1 MSLLMKNKKQSSNL
15 APRWVCIACGT
26 KWGLWWV
33 NGVYSG
39 PTHHCATYHEGTCDV
54 CNKPNLPV
62 TEPRDYGYLDT
73 SSKSNEAKTLPL
85 PSLVTAKVSSD
96 AVEVNVLR
104 SN

>member
-1 MSLLMKNKKQSSNL
+1 MSLLMKNKKQLSNL
-15 APRWVCIACGT
+15 NPKWVCIACGK

-39 PTHHCATYHEGTCDV
+39 PTPHFATYHEGTCDV
-54 CNKPNLPV
+54 CSKTNLPV

-73 SSKSNEAKTLPL
+73 SSKSKEANTLPP
-85 PSLVTAKVSSD
+85 PSLVTAKVSSN
-96 AVEVNVLR
+96 AVEVNVSR

>member
-1 MSLLMKNKKQSSNL
+1 MSLLMKNKKQLSSLN
-15 APRWVCIACGT
+15 PRWVCIACGT

-39 PTHHCATYHEGTCDV
+39 PTPHFATYHEGTCDV
-54 CNKPNLPV
+54 CNKANVPV

-73 SSKSNEAKTLPL
+73 SSKSNEAKILPP
-85 PSLVTAKVSSD
+85 PSLVTAKVSSN
-96 AVEVNVLR
+96 AVDVNVLR

>member
-1 MSLLMKNKKQSSNL
+1 MKNKKQSSNL
-15 APRWVCIACGT
+15 NPRCVCIACGT

-39 PTHHCATYHEGTCDV
+39 PTHHCATYHEGTCNV
-54 CNKPNLPV
+54 CDKSNLPV

-73 SSKSNEAKTLPL
+73 SSKSNEAKILPP
-85 PSLVTAKVSSD
+85 PSLVTAKVSSN
-96 AVEVNVLR
+96 AVDVNVSR

>member
-1 MSLLMKNKKQSSNL
+1 MSPLMKNKKQSSNL
-15 APRWVCIACGT
+15 SPRWVCIACGT

-33 NGVYSG
+33 KGVYSG

-62 TEPRDYGYLDT
+62 TEPRDYGYLDI
-73 SSKSNEAKTLPL
+73 SSKSNEAKTLPP
-85 PSLVTAKVSSD
+85 PSLVTAKVSSN
-96 AVEVNVLR
+96 AVEVNVSR